1 MSQNDDHAF
10 FVDDEL
16 VERLMRGDSPAAK
29 SKTQRP
35 AETTALGNA
44 VKLAS
49 AGRLDEAIKELESAA
64 ARGENPAEVYAGLGH
79 LRFEQQ
85 KWGEAGACYGKVVA
99 AEFRRQLGIPMWK
112 EPA

>member
-44 VKLAS
+44 VKLA
-49 AGRLDEAIKELESAA
+49 
-64 ARGENPAEVYAGLGH
+64 
-79 LRFEQQ
+79 
-85 KWGEAGACYGKVVA
+85 
-99 AEFRRQLGIPMWK
+99 
-112 EPA
+112 